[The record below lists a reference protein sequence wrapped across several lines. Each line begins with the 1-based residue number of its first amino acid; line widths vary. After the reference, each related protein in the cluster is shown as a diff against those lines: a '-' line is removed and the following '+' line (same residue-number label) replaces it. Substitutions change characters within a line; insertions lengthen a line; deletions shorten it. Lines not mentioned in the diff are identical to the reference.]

1 MGKEPNLM
9 RLATL
14 IGTTA
19 LLLGTNAA
27 AQDVTY
33 DYDRSA
39 DFAALTNYVW
49 VNGDRAVDELNHQRI
64 VSAVDQQLTAKGN
77 HKVDAVAGA
86 DLLVTYHV
94 VISQDVAVNG
104 NRYGINR
111 WASARV
117 EAVPVGAL
125 IVDIVNAKTHATVWR
140 GMVSRD
146 LDPKASPEQRE
157 KNLNKAVEKL
167 FKRYPPAK

>member
-1 MGKEPNLM
+1 M

-14 IGTTA
+14 LGTA
-19 LLLGTNAA
+19 GLLLGTNVW

-33 DYDRSA
+33 DYDKAA

-49 VNGDRAVDELNHQRI
+49 VNGGRAADDLNHQRI
-64 VSAVDQQLTAKGN
+64 VSAVDSQLTLKGN

-94 VISQDVAVNG
+94 AISQDLAVNG
-104 NRYGINR
+104 NRYGVNR

-125 IVDIVNAKTHATVWR
+125 IVDIVNAKTHASVWR

-146 LDPKASPEQRE
+146 LDPKADPKERE
-157 KNLNKAVEKL
+157 KHLNKAVEKL
-167 FKRYPPAK
+167 FKHYPPAK

>member
-1 MGKEPNLM
+1 M

-14 IGTTA
+14 IGTAA
-19 LLLGTNAA
+19 LLLATNAR

-33 DYDRSA
+33 DYDKSA

-49 VNGDRAVDELNHQRI
+49 VNGGRVADDLNHQRI
-64 VSAVDQQLTAKGN
+64 VSAVDKQLTAKGN
-77 HKVDAVAGA
+77 HKVDSVAGA

-94 VISQDVAVNG
+94 VISQDLAVNG

-125 IVDIVNAKTHATVWR
+125 MVDIVNARTHETVWR

-146 LDPKASPEQRE
+146 LDPKASPEDRE

-167 FKRYPPAK
+167 FKHYPPAK

>member
-1 MGKEPNLM
+1 M
-9 RLATL
+9 RFATL
-14 IGTTA
+14 IGTAA
-19 LLLGTNAA
+19 LLLGTNAS

-39 DFAALTNYVW
+39 NFTALTRYVW
-49 VNGDRAVDELNHQRI
+49 VNGGRVTDDLNHQRI

-77 HKVDAVAGA
+77 HKVDAVAQA
-86 DLLVTYHV
+86 DLLITYHA
-94 VISQDVAVNG
+94 IITQDIAVNG
-104 NRYGINR
+104 NRAGLAR

-125 IVDIVNAKTHATVWR
+125 MVEVMNARTHATVWR
-140 GMVSRD
+140 GVVSRD

-167 FKRYPPAK
+167 FKHYPPAK